1 MFPHVRMRRNRRT
14 DWSRRLVS
22 ENQLSVNDLIWPV
35 FIQEGTNQKTEI
47 PSMPGV
53 QRLTIDHLIE
63 AAVSAAELKIPAI
76 ALFPATDPDKKTD
89 GEKKHSTRIIWS
101 VVRYVL

>member
-1 MFPHVRMRRNRRT
+1 MFPHTRMRRNRRT

-35 FIQEGTNQKTEI
+35 FIQDGTNRKTEI

-53 QRLTIDHLIE
+53 QRLTVDHLLE
-63 AAVSAAELKIPAI
+63 AAKAAADLGIPALAI
-76 ALFPATDPDKKTD
+76 FPATDPAKKNRRWRRSNT
-89 GEKKHSTRIIWS
+89 
-101 VVRYVL
+101 